1 MLLLDAGAFLAVER
15 HDRDVVALIKSELIA
30 NRAPKTHGG
39 IVAQVW
45 RGGAGRQ
52 ASIARLLPGVD
63 VVPLDVELGRNAGML
78 LKAAR
83 AVDAIDAALV
93 ALASDGDDILT
104 SDVDD
109 LRDLAVAAGV
119 HVELIQV

>member
-1 MLLLDAGAFLAVER
+1 MLLLDAGAFLAIER
-15 HDRDVVALIKSELIA
+15 NDRDVIALIKSELVGS
-30 NRAPKTHGG
+30 RAPKTHGG

-52 ASIARLLPGVD
+52 AQLARLLPGVE
-63 VVPLDVELGRNAGML
+63 VAPLDTELGRSAGML

-83 AVDAIDAALV
+83 AADAIDAALV
-93 ALASDGDDILT
+93 ALAGDGDDILT

-109 LRDLAVAAGV
+109 LRGLAVAAGV
-119 HVELIQV
+119 HVELIAV

>member
-15 HDRDVVALIKSELIA
+15 DDRDVVALIKGELMA

-52 ASIARLLPGVD
+52 ARLTRLLPGVD
-63 VVPLDVELGRNAGML
+63 VVPLDAELGRSAGML

-93 ALASDGDDILT
+93 AIASDGDDILT

-109 LRDLAVAAGV
+109 LRSLAAAAGV
-119 HVELIQV
+119 HVELIAV

>member
-15 HDRDVVALIKSELIA
+15 SDRDVIALIKSELLV

-52 ASIARLLPGVD
+52 AQIARLLSGVD
-63 VVPLDVELGRNAGML
+63 IVPLDAELGRSAGML

-83 AVDAIDAALV
+83 AEDAIDA
-93 ALASDGDDILT
+93 SPPMEMT
-104 SDVDD
+104 S
-109 LRDLAVAAGV
+109 LRPTSAISGL
-119 HVELIQV
+119 

>member
-15 HDRDVVALIKSELIA
+15 HDRDVVALIKSELLA
-30 NRAPKTHGG
+30 NRTPRTHGG
-39 IVAQVW
+39 IIAQVW

-52 ASIARLLPGVD
+52 APLARLLPGVD
-63 VVPLDVELGRNAGML
+63 VVPLDAALGRNAGML
-78 LKAAR
+78 LKAAH
-83 AVDAIDAALV
+83 AEDAIDAALV

-109 LRDLAVAAGV
+109 LRDLAAAAGV
-119 HVELIQV
+119 HVELIAV

>member
-1 MLLLDAGAFLAVER
+1 MLLLDAGAFVAVER

-52 ASIARLLPGVD
+52 APIARLLPGID
-63 VVPLDVELGRNAGML
+63 VVPLGADLGRSAGML
-78 LKAAR
+78 LKAAH
-83 AVDAIDAALV
+83 AADAIDAALV

-104 SDVDD
+104 SDV
-109 LRDLAVAAGV
+109 
-119 HVELIQV
+119 

>member
-15 HDRDVVALIKSELIA
+15 HDRDVVALIKAELTA

-52 ASIARLLPGVD
+52 APLARLLPGVD
-63 VVPLDVELGRNAGML
+63 VVPLDVELGRSAGML

-93 ALASDGDDILT
+93 AVAGDGDDILT

-109 LRDLAVAAGV
+109 LRALAAAAGV
-119 HVELIQV
+119 HVELVVV

>member
-15 HDRDVVALIKSELIA
+15 KDRDVIALIKSELIA

-52 ASIARLLPGVD
+52 AQVARLLPGVD
-63 VVPLDVELGRNAGML
+63 VVPLDAELGRSAGML
-78 LKAAR
+78 LKAAH

-104 SDVDD
+104 SDVND
-109 LRDLAVAAGV
+109 LRDLAAAAGV
-119 HVELIQV
+119 HVELIAV